1 MSSWGEDEMRFF
13 DIADTGAVDFSK
25 LTRQLPN
32 RPTWNP
38 LSTQGQYISAI
49 LQCYPMFRENG
60 ITTPQRL
67 AHFLGQ
73 GIVETNYLQAKGENL
88 NYSFDGLKRTFGHK
102 FASDDEIRQYAR
114 NPEKIANRVY
124 ANRLGNGP
132 EESGDGWRYRGRGFF
147 QLTGK
152 DNYRRY
158 GELAGVDLVGDPDVL
173 SRDLKASL
181 QVAAAYFNRTG
192 LGEFADANNIA
203 AVSRGVNRGDPR
215 SPTPAIGEAERIQWT
230 TKALELVNSPQAIL
244 QDAALNAPVAD
255 GALALGSTG
264 VTVGELQDDLHALTY
279 TTGSESGVFGP
290 ETRRAVMNFQ
300 EEHSLP
306 VTGIVDEATKVAIHA
321 ARQDAPAR
329 PPNPPST
336 LPPGTPPLSQSRTI
350 WGAILAGLAA
360 LVEFV
365 RATVTQFANLFPVVS
380 TPYGRFNTIFI
391 LAAFLLLG
399 LVIVIYARIDD
410 RRKKR
415 R

>member
-1 MSSWGEDEMRFF
+1 MRFF
-13 DIADTGAVDFSK
+13 DIADTGAVDFTK

-38 LSTQGQYISAI
+38 VSTQGQYISAI
-49 LQCYPMFRENG
+49 LQCYPLLRENG
-60 ITTPQRL
+60 VNTPQRL

-73 GIVETNYLQAKGENL
+73 GIVETNYLQSKAENL
-88 NYSFDGLKRTFGHK
+88 NYSFEGLKRTFGHK
-102 FASDDEIRQYAR
+102 FANDDEIRQYAR

-152 DNYRRY
+152 DNYRHY
-158 GELAGVDLVGDPDVL
+158 GELAGIDLVNDPDVL
-173 SRDLKASL
+173 SRDLKTSL

-203 AVSRGVNRGDPR
+203 AVSRGVNRGNPR

-230 TKALELVNSPQAIL
+230 TKALELVNNPQSIL
-244 QDAALNAPVAD
+244 QDAAVNAPVVE

-264 VTVGELQDDLHALTY
+264 VAVGELQEDLKALAY
-279 TTGSESGVFGP
+279 TTGSECGVFGP

-300 EEHSLP
+300 EEHGLP
-306 VTGIVDEATKVAIHA
+306 VSGVVDEATKVAIHA
-321 ARQDAPAR
+321 ARQESPAR
-329 PPNPPST
+329 PASPPST

-350 WGAILAGLAA
+350 WGAVLAGLAA
-360 LVEFV
+360 LVEFI
-365 RATVTQFANLFPVVS
+365 RATVAQFASLFPVIS
-380 TPYGRFNTIFI
+380 TPYGRFNTVFI
-391 LAAFLLLG
+391 LAAFLVLG
-399 LVIVIYARIDD
+399 LSIVIFARIDD
-410 RRKKR
+410 RRKKKR
-415 R
+415 

>member
-1 MSSWGEDEMRFF
+1 
-13 DIADTGAVDFSK
+13 
-25 LTRQLPN
+25 
-32 RPTWNP
+32 
-38 LSTQGQYISAI
+38 
-49 LQCYPMFRENG
+49 MFRENG

-158 GELAGVDLVGDPDVL
+158 GELAGVDLVSDPDVL
-173 SRDLKASL
+173 SRDLKTSL

-244 QDAALNAPVAD
+244 QDAALNAPVAE
-255 GALALGSTG
+255 GALALGATG
-264 VTVGELQDDLHALTY
+264 VTVGELQDDLHALGY

-300 EEHSLP
+300 EEHGLP
-306 VTGIVDEATKVAIHA
+306 IAGVVDEATKAAIHA
-321 ARQDAPAR
+321 ARQDFPAR
-329 PPNPPST
+329 PPNQPST

-391 LAAFLLLG
+391 LAGFLLLG
-399 LVIVIYARIDD
+399 LAFVIYARIDD

>member
-1 MSSWGEDEMRFF
+1 MRFF
-13 DIADTGAVDFSK
+13 DIADIGAVDFTK

-32 RPTWNP
+32 RPAWNP
-38 LSTQGQYISAI
+38 LSTQGQYITAI
-49 LQCYPMFRENG
+49 LQCYPMLRENG
-60 ITTPQRL
+60 VNTPQRL

-102 FASDDEIRQYAR
+102 FASDDDIRQYAR

-158 GELAGVDLVGDPDVL
+158 GELAGIDLVSDPDVL
-173 SRDLKASL
+173 ARDLKTSL

-192 LGEFADANNIA
+192 LGEFADAGNIA
-203 AVSRGVNRGDPR
+203 AVSRGVNRGNPR

-230 TKALELVNSPQAIL
+230 TKALELVASPEAIL
-244 QDAALNAPVAD
+244 QDAAVNAPAAE
-255 GALALGSTG
+255 GTLALGSTG
-264 VTVGELQDDLHALTY
+264 VAVGELQEDLHALGY
-279 TTGSESGVFGP
+279 ATGSEVGVFGP

-300 EEHSLP
+300 EEHGLP
-306 VTGIVDEATKVAIHA
+306 ITGSVDEATKAAIHA
-321 ARQDAPAR
+321 ARQESPAR
-329 PPNPPST
+329 TSNPPST

-360 LVEFV
+360 FVEFV
-365 RATVTQFANLFPVVS
+365 RATVTQLANLFPVVT
-380 TPYGRFNTIFI
+380 TPFGRLNTIFI
-391 LAAFLLLG
+391 LAAFLVLG
-399 LVIVIYARIDD
+399 LGMVIYARIDD